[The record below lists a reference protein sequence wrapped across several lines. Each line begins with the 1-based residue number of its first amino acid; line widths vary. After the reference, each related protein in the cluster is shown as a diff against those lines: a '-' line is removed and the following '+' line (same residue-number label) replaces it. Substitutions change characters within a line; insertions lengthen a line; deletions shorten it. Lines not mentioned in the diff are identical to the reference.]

1 MAPEQ
6 RSNKEIKL
14 TAAVYA
20 TQKDWLQHV
29 KDTGR
34 LPEDPKPRPWL
45 GGVANVIIRRR
56 GRDITLSPDEQR
68 VYDAILKERRLPGGG
83 VILVPETDE

>member
-29 KDTGR
+29 
-34 LPEDPKPRPWL
+34 
-45 GGVANVIIRRR
+45 
-56 GRDITLSPDEQR
+56 
-68 VYDAILKERRLPGGG
+68 
-83 VILVPETDE
+83 

>member
-1 MAPEQ
+1 MSPEE
-6 RSNKEIKL
+6 RNIKEIKL

-34 LPEDPKPRPWL
+34 LPEISKPRPWL
-45 GGVANVIIRRR
+45 VHVANHIIRKR
-56 GRDITLSPDEQR
+56 GRDVTLSPDEQL
-68 VYDAILKERRLPGGG
+68 VYDAILRERRLPGGG
-83 VILVPETDE
+83 VILVPESDE